1 MSRNLKQTIIAIAFL
16 FIFTGLGTGLYFLF
30 KPGSNE
36 PIIPEDTIEALEVES
51 TNYVVSGTNKIDVI
65 AKIKNSNHD
74 YAASTFLYQFV
85 VRDSQDLSLGTR
97 PGKSYILPGQSKS
110 IIEIGIEV
118 PINNISDIDFTL
130 DIEAVVWKKA
140 ENVKDPGLVVQ
151 KKDFQSLSDK
161 GIAGSASGY
170 LKNTNYS
177 GYRKVDLAVILYD
190 TRGIIIGLGK
200 TGLETVV
207 AGDETRYFQVNW
219 DKVFN
224 TKVNTIEVEAY
235 TNILDKDNIIEVKGG
250 GKTEF

>member
-1 MSRNLKQTIIAIAFL
+1 MSRSLKQIIIALVFL
-16 FIFTGLGTGLYFLF
+16 LILTGLSIGLYSMS
-30 KPGSNE
+30 KPDSYDL
-36 PIIPEDTIEALEVES
+36 PIPEDTIETLEVES
-51 TNYVVSGTNKIDVI
+51 TNYVVSGTNRVDVV
-65 AKIKNSNHD
+65 AKIKNPNNN
-74 YAASTFLYQFV
+74 YAASMFLYQFV
-85 VRDSQDLSLGTR
+85 VRDPQDTSLGTR
-97 PGKSYILPGQSKS
+97 QGKSYILPGQSKS

-118 PINNISDIDFTL
+118 PINNISDIDFNL
-130 DIEAVVWKKA
+130 DTEAVVWKKA

-170 LKNTNYS
+170 LKNTSYR

-190 TRGIIIGLGK
+190 TRGVIIGLGK

-224 TKVNTIEVEAY
+224 TKVNIIEVEAH
-235 TNILDKDNIIEVKGG
+235 TNILDKDNIIEVRGG